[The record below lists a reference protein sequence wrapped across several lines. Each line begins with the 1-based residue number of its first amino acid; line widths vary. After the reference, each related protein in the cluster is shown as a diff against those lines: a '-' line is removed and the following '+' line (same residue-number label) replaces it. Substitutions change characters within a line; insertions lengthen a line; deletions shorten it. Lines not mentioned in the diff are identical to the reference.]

1 MATFATED
9 KVMGKRDEDIQELF
23 ICRCNDVQHQF
34 VIRTVDFDKNP
45 EVYLSVFLYPA
56 GFFKRLVYGIG
67 YIFGRRSVF
76 GHFDEI
82 ILKPE
87 DAARIRGVADML
99 EEVRRREEAE
109 NEKKQ

>member
-1 MATFATED
+1 
-9 KVMGKRDEDIQELF
+9 MGKRDEDIQELF
-23 ICRCNDVQHQF
+23 ICRCNDVQHQL
-34 VIRTVDFDKNP
+34 VIRTVDFERNP

-67 YIFGRRSVF
+67 YIFGRRSIF

-87 DAARIRGVADML
+87 DAPRVRGVADML
-99 EEVRRREEAE
+99 DEVRRREEAE